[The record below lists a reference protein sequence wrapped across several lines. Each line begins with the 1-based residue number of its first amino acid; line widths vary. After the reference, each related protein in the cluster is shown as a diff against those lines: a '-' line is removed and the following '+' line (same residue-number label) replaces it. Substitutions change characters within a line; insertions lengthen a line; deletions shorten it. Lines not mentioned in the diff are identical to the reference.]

1 MAFPDAYCSV
11 VQVGGFQLNMVKN
24 GEPFIGRARYTPSLS
39 CTLERMQHDCQQA
52 KAMALK
58 LESDL
63 FLATSE
69 DVDEDDEMKDDKPN
83 QEKLKETTANSQL
96 AEAVSGRV
104 EERIKMLWENNGL
117 VKPEEQMSTA
127 ELHEKARIELDHWL
141 SYLRNGLHT

>member
-1 MAFPDAYCSV
+1 
-11 VQVGGFQLNMVKN
+11 MVKN

-63 FLATSE
+63 FLSPSE
-69 DVDEDDEMKDDKPN
+69 DVDEDDEMKDDKPS
-83 QEKLKETTANSQL
+83 QEKLRRAAANSQL
-96 AEAVSGRV
+96 DEVASGRV
-104 EERIKMLWENNGL
+104 GEKIRTLWEKNGL
-117 VKPEEQMSTA
+117 DKSEDEMSTA